1 MNLSQVV
8 IVSVLWLVWVSQVV
22 LMIIVLLNFLIAVI
36 SETYERVY
44 SDKMI
49 CFYKDKAVLN
59 LEYF

>member
-1 MNLSQVV
+1 MNPSQVV
-8 IVSVLWLVWVSQVV
+8 IVSVLWLVWVAQVV